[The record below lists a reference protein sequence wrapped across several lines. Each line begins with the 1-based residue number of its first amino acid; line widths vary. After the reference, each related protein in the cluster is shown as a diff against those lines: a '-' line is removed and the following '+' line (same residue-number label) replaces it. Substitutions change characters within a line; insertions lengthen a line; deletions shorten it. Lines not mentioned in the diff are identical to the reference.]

1 MTVRAWLRVF
11 WRRLRE
17 WSGDA
22 AYETYVAR
30 ARGGEVL
37 DREAFYL
44 DSLRAGTNAPAAVER
59 SEQPDRVALHQSQD
73 WSAGPTLRAETPRP
87 A

>member
-1 MTVRAWLRVF
+1 MGGGLAVTAPVWLSVL

-22 AYETYVAR
+22 AYDTYVAR
-30 ARGGEVL
+30 AGSGEVL

-44 DSLRAGTNAPAAVER
+44 ESLRR
-59 SEQPDRVALHQSQD
+59 RYDR
-73 WSAGPTLRAETPRP
+73 PTRCC
-87 A
+87 

>member
-1 MTVRAWLRVF
+1 VGGGLVVTARVRAALRVA

-22 AYETYVAR
+22 AYETYLAR
-30 ARGGEVL
+30 AGNGAPL

-44 DSLRAGTNAPAAVER
+44 DSLRR
-59 SEQPDRVALHQSQD
+59 RYSL
-73 WSAGPTLRAETPRP
+73 PTRCC
-87 A
+87 

>member
-1 MTVRAWLRVF
+1 VSARAWLRVF

-22 AYETYVAR
+22 AYDTYVAR
-30 ARGGEVL
+30 AGGGEVL

-44 DSLRAGTNAPAAVER
+44 DSLRRRYER
-59 SEQPDRVALHQSQD
+59 PSRCC
-73 WSAGPTLRAETPRP
+73 
-87 A
+87 

>member
-1 MTVRAWLRVF
+1 VRVRALLRVL

-22 AYETYVAR
+22 AYETYLAR
-30 ARGGEVL
+30 AEGGEPL

-44 DSLRAGTNAPAAVER
+44 DALRR
-59 SEQPDRVALHQSQD
+59 RYSH
-73 WSAGPTLRAETPRP
+73 PTRCC
-87 A
+87 